1 MLDTRSA
8 NECVKAGGANKRQTN
23 LFGNMWRTGEVALL
37 FGETGVSKSILA
49 MQIAESIAR
58 GLPALSEPGAASAVS
73 SAEPVAT
80 GFRHPTEKFLYINS
94 VEWKTENGK
103 RKTTDQ
109 LKMKR

>member
-1 MLDTRSA
+1 MLDTRNS

-23 LFGNMWRTGEVALL
+23 LFGNMWRTGVVALL

-58 GLPALSEPGAASAVS
+58 GLPALSVPGA
-73 SAEPVAT
+73 VAT
-80 GFRHPTEKFLYINS
+80 GFRHPTAKFLYINS

-103 RKTTDQ
+103 R
-109 LKMKR
+109 RIN